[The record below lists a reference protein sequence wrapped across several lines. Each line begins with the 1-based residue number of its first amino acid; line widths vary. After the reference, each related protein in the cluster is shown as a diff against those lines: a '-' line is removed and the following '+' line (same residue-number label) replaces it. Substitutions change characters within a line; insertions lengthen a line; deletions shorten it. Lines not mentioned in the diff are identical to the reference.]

1 MLHVRNALRRKPP
14 RIKIDAKMLK
24 RLETLYPGFST
35 SDLADRCGL
44 PYGLLYNIVNNRVG
58 SVSARHYRILFKEAP
73 PRQANAKVDGGY
85 FRKMVD
91 LWLYLDGTM
100 SKAALYANLCPQDG
114 NKKPDYRI
122 FSGQIDTIDA
132 RLEDAMEQKFI
143 DCGFDRPT
151 LQQWIREHGRLAPE
165 GRVAYSDLKP
175 ILRYLNRVVGIHPT
189 ALLSQLVD
197 RYESGELKTVT
208 RSIYERAAA
217 LKQRAE
223 VAFDH
228 QDRQEIERIKEAVYG
243 KKQGYIRY
251 STVEAELKF
260 LQRYGRKSPKGYLG
274 RGLHTYEKGVCK
286 RIASWRAEKII
297 GDCGALIDRRPDLP
311 LSVLPQSFQH
321 KRVRRLQTVLLG
333 RAAEL
338 LSREDGIAL
347 EKKILSP
354 SLTRGEYTQYDSSF
368 TQFDRA
374 PSTLGMKKRAFDLM
388 VAKHCDIFKMVGR
401 YAKRWY
407 LSDLYLKELSEN
419 AYFNVVTTKYER
431 MAQTAQEAGSIDPCV
446 L

>member
-1 MLHVRNALRRKPP
+1 MEHERNALRRKPP
-14 RIKIDAKMLK
+14 RVRIDGKMLK
-24 RLETLYPGFST
+24 RLETLYPGIST
-35 SDLADRCGL
+35 SQLAGRSGL
-44 PYGLLYNIVNNRVG
+44 PYGLLYNIVNKRVG

-73 PRQANAKVDGGY
+73 PRQGNTKVDGGY
-85 FRKMVD
+85 FRKMVA

-100 SKAALYANLCPQDG
+100 SKAALYGKLCTLTG

-132 RLEDAMEQKFI
+132 RLEDAMEKKFI

-151 LQQWIREHGRLAPE
+151 IRQWIREQGRLAPV
-165 GRVAYSDLKP
+165 GRVAYSDLRPVLK
-175 ILRYLNRVVGIHPT
+175 YLNREIGIHPT
-189 ALLSQLVD
+189 ALLDQLVD

-208 RSIYERAAA
+208 RSTFKRAAA

-223 VAFDH
+223 IAIEN
-228 QDRQEIERIKEAVYG
+228 QDRREIERIKDTVYG
-243 KKQGYIRY
+243 ERAGYVRY
-251 STVEAELKF
+251 SSVAAELKF
-260 LQRYGRKSPKGYLG
+260 LQRHGHKSPKRYLG

-297 GDCGALIDRRPDLP
+297 DDCGALIDRRPDLP
-311 LSVLPQSFQH
+311 LGVLPQSVQH
-321 KRVRRLQTVLLG
+321 KWVRRLQTVLLG

-354 SLTRGEYTQYDSSF
+354 SLTRNEYTQYDSGF

-388 VAKHCDIFKMVGR
+388 VAKHCDIFKIVGR

-431 MAQTAQEAGSIDPCV
+431 MAQTAHEAGEIDPCV